1 MRRTPDATQLLAS
14 ANPVIV
20 DRMSDSPSS
29 AAAQALLED
38 ILTMDQPQAPTRL
51 PRRRTT
57 PVLVAAMLVLTATA
71 AWAMNQDGELP
82 DPAFHG
88 ETWNLRV
95 GESRNGAGSDT
106 FKVCHAFERRAGA
119 NMGNGFGVAG
129 CETLP
134 SDKIR
139 PVIIDVIPAVHEGQV
154 IALFVNL
161 TTVPVA
167 KVSVTPDRGPTVEVR
182 PYVLPQTRKQFAVA
196 EVPDDVRTAKVL
208 LFDFDGK
215 VIERRTVNDL
225 TMTPS
230 AGS

>member
-1 MRRTPDATQLLAS
+1 MRRTPDPTQLLAS

-20 DRMSDSPSS
+20 HRMSGSSSS

-38 ILTMDQPQAPTRL
+38 ILDMDQPQPVTRL

-57 PVLVAAMLVLTATA
+57 TVLVAAMLVLAATA
-71 AWAMNQDGELP
+71 AWAMNQDGEMP

-119 NMGNGFGVAG
+119 TMGNGFGTAG
-129 CETLP
+129 CEILP
-134 SDKIR
+134 SDKVS
-139 PVIIDVIPAVHEGQV
+139 PVIIDVFPAVHEGNV

-196 EVPDDVRTAKVL
+196 ELPDDVRTAEVR
-208 LFDFDGK
+208 LFGFDGT

-225 TMTPS
+225 TVNHS